1 MEGQLSNEGTTTE
14 LSSKNYRF
22 VIIGFMLLANLA
34 LGLNLFNAGPLFPL
48 IIEDYSINRAIAGL
62 MVTLSLLIAAGFG
75 MPGSVIIAWMG
86 LRRAF
91 VAGWLLLSVL
101 VLSAWVPNFAT
112 MLILRMAYGL
122 GMALLFTATA
132 PLLMQWFKP
141 RQILMMNGV
150 NAAVFNLGIAL
161 SLATAAPLSGAVG
174 WPKALSIFGAISVVG
189 TLAWIVLGKPAS
201 HARRLV
207 PIVSRRELWAVISN
221 RTILLLVVA
230 DAGAFFQYTALTTWL
245 PSFFNESRGLSLNQS
260 GFITGLLPFIGI
272 FAVLLGGFLP
282 VRTGSKKMILLVSGV
297 LGVLGGLGSFLVSD
311 LGGIYISVIVLG
323 IGSFLYLPTLMSLP
337 MEMPGMTPEKVAIVW
352 GFIVTVAGFASF
364 LSPLLVGGL
373 RDISGSFL
381 PGFIICV
388 VASSALIAAA
398 ILMPGTALQ
407 PVRPQHQ
414 D

>member
-1 MEGQLSNEGTTTE
+1 MEGQSSNEGTTTE
-14 LSSKNYRF
+14 PSSKNYRI
-22 VIIGFMLLANLA
+22 VIAGFILLSNLA

-48 IIEDYSINRAIAGL
+48 IIEDYSINRATAGL

-75 MPGSVIIAWMG
+75 LPGSVIIARMG
-86 LRRAF
+86 LRRAL
-91 VAGWLLLSVL
+91 VAGWLLISLL

-112 MLILRMAYGL
+112 MLILRVAYGF

-150 NAAVFNLGIAL
+150 SAAVFNLGIAL
-161 SLATAAPLSGAVG
+161 SIATAAPLSGAVG

-189 TLAWIVLGKPAS
+189 TLAWIILGKPAG

-221 RTILLLVVA
+221 RAILLLVA
-230 DAGAFFQYTALTTWL
+230 GDAGAFFQYSAFTSWL
-245 PSFFNESRGLSLNQS
+245 PSFFHESRGLSLNQA

-272 FAVLLGGFLP
+272 FAVLLGAILP
-282 VRTGSKKMILLVSGV
+282 LRTGSKRMVLLVSGI
-297 LGVLGGLGSFLVSD
+297 LGVLGGLGASLVSD

-352 GFIVTVAGFASF
+352 GFIVTVVGFASF
-364 LSPLLVGGL
+364 VSPLLVGGL

-381 PGFIICV
+381 PGFIICI

-398 ILMPGTALQ
+398 TLMPATALQ
-407 PVRPQHQ
+407 PVRPR
-414 D
+414 